1 MSHQG
6 RSDLVNQGNPA
17 TASVRLFTRNAD
29 LKSVSFSKYKILLKL
44 VSQDEKHENQMV
56 GFLSVDLDITIVLL
70 FPDLIITI
78 IISYVI
84 SRKNILKCVKVKNP
98 KPCLAFRPFSFAY
111 LDKLNYVK
119 GIFV

>member
-78 IISYVI
+78 IISCVI
-84 SRKNILKCVKVKNP
+84 
-98 KPCLAFRPFSFAY
+98 
-111 LDKLNYVK
+111 
-119 GIFV
+119 